1 MLYKVIAILVLL
13 WLAGLATFIMLGGLI
28 HLLLVIAVFVL
39 AVEFITEKAAQSGPD
54 LNSGLTFKQGIPN
67 DTGN

>member
-28 HLLLVIAVFVL
+28 HLLLIIAIFVF
-39 AVEFITEKAAQSGPD
+39 AVEFMTEESA
-54 LNSGLTFKQGIPN
+54 
-67 DTGN
+67 

>member
-28 HLLLVIAVFVL
+28 HLLLIIALFGFT
-39 AVEFITEKAAQSGPD
+39 VEFMTEEAA
-54 LNSGLTFKQGIPN
+54 
-67 DTGN
+67 

>member
-28 HLLLVIAVFVL
+28 HLLLIIALFIFV
-39 AVEFITEKAAQSGPD
+39 VEFMTAKSA
-54 LNSGLTFKQGIPN
+54 
-67 DTGN
+67 

>member
-28 HLLLVIAVFVL
+28 HLLLIIALFIFV
-39 AVEFITEKAAQSGPD
+39 VEFMTEKSA
-54 LNSGLTFKQGIPN
+54 
-67 DTGN
+67 

>member
-28 HLLLVIAVFVL
+28 HLFLIMALFVFV
-39 AVEFITEKAAQSGPD
+39 VEFMTEKNA
-54 LNSGLTFKQGIPN
+54 
-67 DTGN
+67 